1 MQPVTRTH
9 HEPMPRGCTVKF
21 VFVSRTFFLL
31 ADVFYPDDDNVNGP
45 QVNPDVLAY
54 VLVPDDCHACPNP
67 LDHIAQELRKT
78 VTTTQEVL
86 EFVPDAQ
93 DVAKFVPD
101 ALEVA
106 KLIAAVPE
114 VAKLIAAAL
123 EVAEVVPAAPEV
135 NEVIPA
141 VQEVAQTDVLI
152 IKALATNPSDEG
164 GLWIQV
170 LILVPLSIYQPKKA
184 NNNKSMN

>member
-1 MQPVTRTH
+1 MNQCP
-9 HEPMPRGCTVKF
+9 E
-21 VFVSRTFFLL
+21 
-31 ADVFYPDDDNVNGP
+31 DVPSSLCLSP
-45 QVNPDVLAY
+45 ELSSSWLTCSTLMITMSMAHKSTQMSSHT
-54 VLVPDDCHACPNP
+54 DDCHACPNP

-106 KLIAAVPE
+106 KLIAAAPE

>member
-1 MQPVTRTH
+1 MQPVWRTH
-9 HEPMPRGCTVKF
+9 HEPMPRGCAVKF
-21 VFVSRTFFLL
+21 VSISRTFFLL
-31 ADVFYPDDDNVNGP
+31 ADVFYPDDDNVNVP
-45 QVNPDVLAY
+45 KFVAATQEVPK
-54 VLVPDDCHACPNP
+54 LVPDA
-67 LDHIAQELRKT
+67 E
-78 VTTTQEVL
+78 
-86 EFVPDAQ
+86 
-93 DVAKFVPD
+93 
-101 ALEVA
+101 EVA
-106 KLIAAVPE
+106 KLIAATPEVAKLIAAALE

-170 LILVPLSIYQPKKA
+170 LILVPLSILPRPTPT
-184 NNNKSMN
+184 KSTN

>member
-1 MQPVTRTH
+1 MQPVWRTH
-9 HEPMPRGCTVKF
+9 HEPMPRGCAIKF
-21 VFVSRTFFLL
+21 VFISRTFFLL
-31 ADVFYPDDDNVNGP
+31 ADMFYPDDYYVNGP
-45 QVNPDVLAY
+45 QVNPDVLTY

-106 KLIAAVPE
+106 KLIAAAPE

-123 EVAEVVPAAPEV
+123 EVAEV
-135 NEVIPA
+135 IPA
-141 VQEVAQTDVLI
+141 VQKVAQTDVLI

>member
-1 MQPVTRTH
+1 MQPVWRTH
-9 HEPMPRGCTVKF
+9 HEPMPRGCAVKF
-21 VFVSRTFFLL
+21 VSISRTFFLL
-31 ADVFYPDDDNVNGP
+31 ADVFYPDDDNVN
-45 QVNPDVLAY
+45 VSN
-54 VLVPDDCHACPNP
+54 
-67 LDHIAQELRKT
+67 AQEVVKF
-78 VTTTQEVL
+78 VAATQK
-86 EFVPDAQ
+86 
-93 DVAKFVPD
+93 VAKFVATTQNVVKFVAATLEVPKLVPD
-101 ALEVA
+101 ALEVP
-106 KLIAAVPE
+106 KLIAAAPE

>member
-1 MQPVTRTH
+1 MQPVRRTH
-9 HEPMPRGCTVKF
+9 HEPMPRGCAVKF
-21 VFVSRTFFLL
+21 VSISRTFFLL
-31 ADVFYPDDDNVNGP
+31 ADVFYPDDDNVN
-45 QVNPDVLAY
+45 
-54 VLVPDDCHACPNP
+54 VPKFVA
-67 LDHIAQELRKT
+67 A
-78 VTTTQEVL
+78 TQEATKFVAATQ
-86 EFVPDAQ
+86 EFAKLVPDAQ
-93 DVAKFVPD
+93 EVPKLVPD
-101 ALEVA
+101 APEVP
-106 KLIAAVPE
+106 KLIAAAPE

>member
-1 MQPVTRTH
+1 MQPVWRTH
-9 HEPMPRGCTVKF
+9 HEPMPRGCAVKF
-21 VFVSRTFFLL
+21 VSISRTFFLL
-31 ADVFYPDDDNVNGP
+31 ADVFYPDDDNVN
-45 QVNPDVLAY
+45 
-54 VLVPDDCHACPNP
+54 VPN
-67 LDHIAQELRKT
+67 AQEVVKF
-78 VTTTQEVL
+78 VAATQEVAKFVAATQEVPKL
-86 EFVPDAQ
+86 VPDAQ
-93 DVAKFVPD
+93 
-101 ALEVA
+101 
-106 KLIAAVPE
+106 E

-123 EVAEVVPAAPEV
+123 EV
-135 NEVIPA
+135 NKVIPA

>member
-1 MQPVTRTH
+1 MQPVRRTH
-9 HEPMPRGCTVKF
+9 HEPMPRGCAVKF
-21 VFVSRTFFLL
+21 VSISRTFFLL
-31 ADVFYPDDDNVNGP
+31 ADVFYPDDVNVP
-45 QVNPDVLAY
+45 KLIAAAPD
-54 VLVPDDCHACPNP
+54 
-67 LDHIAQELRKT
+67 
-78 VTTTQEVL
+78 
-86 EFVPDAQ
+86 
-93 DVAKFVPD
+93 
-101 ALEVA
+101 VA
-106 KLIAAVPE
+106 KLIAAAPE

>member
-1 MQPVTRTH
+1 MQPVRRTH
-9 HEPMPRGCTVKF
+9 HEPMPRGCAVKF
-21 VFVSRTFFLL
+21 VSISRTFFLL
-31 ADVFYPDDDNVNGP
+31 ADVFYPDDDNVN
-45 QVNPDVLAY
+45 
-54 VLVPDDCHACPNP
+54 VPN
-67 LDHIAQELRKT
+67 AQEVAKFVAAT
-78 VTTTQEVL
+78 QKVVKFVAATQEVPKL
-86 EFVPDAQ
+86 VPDAQ
-93 DVAKFVPD
+93 EVP
-101 ALEVA
+101 
-106 KLIAAVPE
+106 KLIAAAPE

-123 EVAEVVPAAPEV
+123 EVVPAAPEVAEVVPAAPEV
-135 NEVIPA
+135 AEVIPA